1 MEEAAIS
8 AEAARAWQALC
19 SFCSWA
25 FLEGNEQEGVRRLV
39 DERDLLLEP
48 PFTDVAPEAAR
59 ELHDALEAAAR
70 EGETGMQE
78 LLREIHLDHTY
89 LFSMTGQ
96 SRTTPYESVY
106 RTDDATMF
114 GPTTLQVREAY
125 RAYGLM
131 FERCANEPDDHVGL
145 ELAFVSHLL
154 GQTAN
159 ALEADGA
166 AVPLADAASSAAP
179 SLADG
184 AAIPLADA
192 ASSAASP
199 LADAAA
205 FLSEHL
211 LVFAPL
217 YCKNVQVRAHTSYYR
232 AIAGIAAGTLDSLSC
247 SLKAAASET
256 IDIVRYTVTE

>member
-166 AVPLADAASSAAP
+166 A
-179 SLADG
+179 
-184 AAIPLADA
+184 IPLADA
-192 ASSAASP
+192 ASSAAAP

>member
-59 ELHDALEAAAR
+59 ELHDALDAAAR

-96 SRTTPYESVY
+96 SRTTPYESVD

-145 ELAFVSHLL
+145 EFAFAAHLL
-154 GQTAN
+154 GRGAEGDASCLADCRDFLGAHLLTFAP
-159 ALEADGA
+159 AYLGVLEQRARSPYYRLVA
-166 AVPLADAASSAAP
+166 RIAQATLASLADA
-179 SLADG
+179 LG
-184 AAIPLADA
+184 A
-192 ASSAASP
+192 
-199 LADAAA
+199 
-205 FLSEHL
+205 
-211 LVFAPL
+211 
-217 YCKNVQVRAHTSYYR
+217 RACD
-232 AIAGIAAGTLDSLSC
+232 LPDL
-247 SLKAAASET
+247 
-256 IDIVRYTVTE
+256 

>member
-179 SLADG
+179 SLAD
-184 AAIPLADA
+184 
-192 ASSAASP
+192 
-199 LADAAA
+199 AAA